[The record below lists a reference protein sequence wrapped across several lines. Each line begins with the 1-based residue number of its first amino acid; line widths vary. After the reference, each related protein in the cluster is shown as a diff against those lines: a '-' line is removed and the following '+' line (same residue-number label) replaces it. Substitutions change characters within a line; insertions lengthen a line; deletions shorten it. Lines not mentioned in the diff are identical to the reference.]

1 MCTVR
6 HDGFEI
12 HLNMIGITL
21 KRTIHLCA
29 TCAEQVCYK
38 GYCALPFNYIKN
50 ITVNDV
56 VESLCAVFC
65 ACVEHVHNRAT
76 PP

>member
-1 MCTVR
+1 
-6 HDGFEI
+6 
-12 HLNMIGITL
+12 MIGITL

-29 TCAEQVCYK
+29 SCAQQVCHNK
-38 GYCALPFNYIKN
+38 H

-65 ACVEHVHNRAT
+65 ACVECVHNGAT